1 MTPATRHKYPEFA
14 EAVAGEVS
22 PALEGVD
29 FEELVDQL
37 VAWSEKQKP
46 ALEQRHNASRTT
58 ISYAIPENDV
68 LVWRV
73 APRMRDGA
81 KVEVLPRDSSLLP
94 ARARQAMV
102 KLLEVMSPGS
112 DLEPDRRLM
121 IPLHNLADAKLMKQ
135 FLALLTVALKAGRTL
150 KRAP

>member
-1 MTPATRHKYPEFA
+1 
-14 EAVAGEVS
+14 
-22 PALEGVD
+22 
-29 FEELVDQL
+29 
-37 VAWSEKQKP
+37 
-46 ALEQRHNASRTT
+46 
-58 ISYAIPENDV
+58 V

-73 APRMRDGA
+73 APRMKDGA

>member
-1 MTPATRHKYPEFA
+1 MSPSARHKYPEFA
-14 EAVAGEVS
+14 DAVADEVS
-22 PALEGVD
+22 PVLESVD
-29 FEELVDQL
+29 FEALVDQL

-46 ALEQRHNASRTT
+46 ALEPRHNASRTT

-73 APRMRDGA
+73 APRMKDGA

-102 KLLEVMSPGS
+102 RLLETMSPGA

-121 IPLHNLADAKLMKQ
+121 IPLHNLAEPKLMKQ
-135 FLALLTVALKAGRTL
+135 FLALLGVALKAGRTL
-150 KRAP
+150 KRAT

>member
-1 MTPATRHKYPEFA
+1 MSPSARHKYPEFA
-14 EAVAGEVS
+14 DAVADEVS
-22 PALEGVD
+22 PVLESVD
-29 FEELVDQL
+29 FEALVDQL
-37 VAWSEKQKP
+37 GAWSEKQKP
-46 ALEQRHNASRTT
+46 ALEPRHNASRTT

-73 APRMRDGA
+73 APRMKDGA

-102 KLLEVMSPGS
+102 RLLETMSPGA

-121 IPLHNLADAKLMKQ
+121 IPLHNLAEPKLMKQ
-135 FLALLTVALKAGRTL
+135 FLALLGVALKAGRTL
-150 KRAP
+150 KRAT